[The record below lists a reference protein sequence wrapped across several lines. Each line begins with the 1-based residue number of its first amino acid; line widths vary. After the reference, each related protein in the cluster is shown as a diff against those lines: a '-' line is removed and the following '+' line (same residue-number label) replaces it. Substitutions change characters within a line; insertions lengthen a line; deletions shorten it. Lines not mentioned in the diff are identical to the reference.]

1 MTDPFYHHTLAI
13 YLRFIYSTS
22 ELLNLLK
29 YEYGPSAFRQF
40 VNGYTLRNKLGKRKT
55 NRKKNSLISYCLYMC
70 NFFTIFDRND
80 INTCIN
86 LRNNKSSHILFCFK
100 SATSYVFTLRKFL
113 HSFNMY
119 NVNTKCIAHE
129 EYNFF
134 CPNH

>member
-1 MTDPFYHHTLAI
+1 MNMDHP
-13 YLRFIYSTS
+13 R
-22 ELLNLLK
+22 
-29 YEYGPSAFRQF
+29 F
-40 VNGYTLRNKLGKRKT
+40 VNSLTGTHFATNWGNGKQT
-55 NRKKNSLISYCLYMC
+55 EKKNSLIYDCLYMC
-70 NFFTIFDRND
+70 NFLTIFDRND

-100 SATSYVFTLRKFL
+100 SATSCVFTLRNFL